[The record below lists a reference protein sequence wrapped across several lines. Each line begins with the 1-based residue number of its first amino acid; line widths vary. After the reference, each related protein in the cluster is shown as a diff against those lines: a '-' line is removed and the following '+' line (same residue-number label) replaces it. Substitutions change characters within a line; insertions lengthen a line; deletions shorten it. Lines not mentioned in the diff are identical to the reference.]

1 MNIKIYK
8 SSGSRCI
15 IIKSSLNVYKVAFS
29 LGSVKQLRYEYFCN
43 KAAQLDEYWAKHV
56 VSLASPI
63 DGVLRSKLL
72 LHQAGLKH
80 ETLIDFLDKRYS
92 WTLEQPRMIFYNV
105 VQLNELYKFVFPN
118 ISSSLFIRIENFI
131 KSFKVEVGSVHG
143 DLHIENIFIKNQ
155 NISIIDWGNYKPKYW
170 SKYDLYHL
178 IFCDYKENLS
188 WIEKITDFN
197 IDYSK
202 KNYLNNFQLSNE
214 DLICYV
220 LSRCELE
227 ISQDIRLNRL
237 KKSRIKKYKRAIK
250 KLDNLI

>member
-1 MNIKIYK
+1 MNFKIHK
-8 SSGSRCI
+8 SPGSRCI

-29 LGSVKQLRYEYFCN
+29 LGSVKQLRYEFFCN
-43 KAAQLDEYWAKHV
+43 KTAQLDEYWAKHV
-56 VSLASPI
+56 VSLVSPI

-72 LHQAGLKH
+72 AHQASLKH
-80 ETLIDFLDKRYS
+80 EALIDFINKRYS
-92 WTLEQPRMIFYNV
+92 WSLKQPRMIFYNV
-105 VQLNELYKFVFPN
+105 VQLNGLYKFIFPN
-118 ISSSLFIRIENFI
+118 ISPSLFIRIENFI

-170 SKYDLYHL
+170 CKYDLYHL
-178 IFCDYKENLS
+178 IFCDYKENIS
-188 WIEKITDFN
+188 WIDKITNFYN
-197 IDYSK
+197 EYSK

-227 ISQDIRLNRL
+227 ILQDVRLNRL
-237 KKSRIKKYKRAIK
+237 KKSRIKKYKRAIEILE
-250 KLDNLI
+250 KLI